1 MVVLHKESDDPT
13 VIDLSAHLTVA
24 DKIRRIWSV
33 VQRMYFKRKFRPLNY
48 FYVDRQKFFPVHRL
62 LELLPFKPDIIIA
75 HWISNFI
82 TALTLRDLN
91 RMTGSPVLWY
101 LIDMA
106 PLTGGCHYAF
116 DCNGYTRQ
124 CGYCPQ
130 LGLKKG
136 KQDLSYRQWR
146 KKRHYVREMDIT
158 AVAASTWLQ
167 KQLETCSVFRGKRR
181 ETILLG
187 MDVETFRP
195 IPRDKARKLLY
206 LPADRKII
214 FFGAQR
220 ITEERK
226 GIGYLVGALRLLHAM
241 LGDNVDM
248 RDRIL
253 VVTAG
258 RSENAE
264 QLDIMFDHRH
274 IGFLNGDA
282 MLAAAYQAA
291 DVFVN
296 ASIEDAGPMMVNE
309 SILCGTPVV
318 SFDMGVAADLV
329 HTAHTGYRARL
340 RDKEDMAVGLRRILE
355 MDDDVRYVMRENC
368 RRLGLQLCH
377 PSVQVRA
384 FETLFAELDA
394 GDLCRKGR
402 VR

>member
-1 MVVLHKESDDPT
+1 MVVRHKKSDDPT
-13 VIDLSAHLTVA
+13 VIDLSAHLTVT
-24 DKIRRIWSV
+24 DKIHQIWSV
-33 VQRMYFKRKFRPLNY
+33 VQRMYFQRKFRPSSY
-48 FYVDRQKFFPVHRL
+48 FKVDRQKFFPAHRL

-82 TALTLRDLN
+82 TVLTLRDLH

-101 LIDMA
+101 LMDMV

-116 DCNGYTRQ
+116 DCNGYTKQ

-130 LGLKKG
+130 LGLKNG
-136 KQDLSYRQWR
+136 KQDLSYHQWQN
-146 KKRHYVREMDIT
+146 KRTCIQEMNIT
-158 AVAASTWLQ
+158 AVAASSWSL
-167 KQLETCSVFRGKRR
+167 KQFESSSVFQGKRGER
-181 ETILLG
+181 ILLG
-187 MDVETFRP
+187 LDVEIFRP
-195 IPRDKARKLLY
+195 IPRDEARRMLG
-206 LPADRKII
+206 LPIDRKII
-214 FFGAQR
+214 FFGAWR

-226 GIGYLVGALRLLHAM
+226 GIRYLVGALRLLHAM

-274 IGFLNGDA
+274 IGFLNGDV

-329 HTAHTGYRARL
+329 HTGHTGYRARL
-340 RDKEDMAVGLRRILE
+340 KNKEDMAVGLRRILE

-384 FETLFAELDA
+384 FETLFAELVA
-394 GDLCRKGR
+394 GGVCLKDRDY
-402 VR
+402 